1 MKYYISPPPMNPV
14 SRVLAAVVAAIAL
27 AGAVFFGLVVFLAL
41 LGMLLVFGLVLGIRS
56 WWLGRRP
63 GVASESRTPVERDAS
78 VIDAEYTVVSRRRN

>member
-41 LGMLLVFGLVLGIRS
+41 LGMLLVFGLVFWFRS
-56 WWLGRRP
+56 WWIGRHA
-63 GVASESRTPVERDAS
+63 GVAGEHRTSVDRDAS